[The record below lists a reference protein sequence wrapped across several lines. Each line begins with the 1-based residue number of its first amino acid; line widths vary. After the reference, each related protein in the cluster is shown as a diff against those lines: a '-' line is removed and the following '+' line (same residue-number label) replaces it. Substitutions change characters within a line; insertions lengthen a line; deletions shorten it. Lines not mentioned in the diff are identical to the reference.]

1 MDHGSVLV
9 LGKTRAKK
17 KKPNQSQCMEII
29 SQKWLKHVITLKAV
43 HKPYMYMNTPTN
55 FYVLNTHW
63 AIELRSS
70 YHKLNFS
77 PQKILTHFCI
87 KAWKCIT
94 CTRNH
99 NKSTVDIKNTTF
111 ARAPPFF
118 SLPVTSEMYRKL
130 NLACSSTDCPPEG
143 DNVLC
148 LHVHYS
154 DASIKCVIWKYLFC
168 KGNQIHDYNFG
179 IIRNMVIVIVY
190 IPFLLFNL

>member
-1 MDHGSVLV
+1 MWFWQIINTYTDGPWFCFSPR
-9 LGKTRAKK
+9 KNKSQK

-29 SQKWLKHVITLKAV
+29 SQKWLTHVITLKAV

-70 YHKLNFS
+70 YHKLHFS

-94 CTRNH
+94 CTKNH
-99 NKSTVDIKNTTF
+99 NNSTVDIKNTTF

-118 SLPVTSEMYRKL
+118 FSPCYIGNVPEVEFSLQFHGL
-130 NLACSSTDCPPEG
+130 STWRRQCTVFTRP
-143 DNVLC
+143 LQRR
-148 LHVHYS
+148 
-154 DASIKCVIWKYLFC
+154 F
-168 KGNQIHDYNFG
+168 NQVCHLKIF
-179 IIRNMVIVIVY
+179 I
-190 IPFLLFNL
+190 L